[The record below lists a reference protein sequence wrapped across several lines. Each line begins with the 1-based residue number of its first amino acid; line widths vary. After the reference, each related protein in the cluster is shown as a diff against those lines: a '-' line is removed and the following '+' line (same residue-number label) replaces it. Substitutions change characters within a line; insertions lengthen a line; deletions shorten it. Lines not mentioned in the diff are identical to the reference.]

1 MKKLLTLVLI
11 GLFLGIVP
19 KVWAQG
25 VGSPECLMVQLDAQA
40 AVTAGGPYLRH
51 GHLVRTAAAVVDA
64 AVVAGDIDEEC
75 ASCIMN
81 QFARGIPIAEQTAC
95 GEEACEVCEGDF
107 CADQTECGEDC
118 FNLCPAG
125 GGSCFCHQEISCT
138 DATPCVTDSDCP
150 TDWRCSH
157 SCCGEDMCHPSCG
170 VFPVGVVA
178 PLLEGGAGNTS
189 VPSE

>member
-81 QFARGIPIAEQTAC
+81 QFARGIPIAEQ
-95 GEEACEVCEGDF
+95 
-107 CADQTECGEDC
+107 
-118 FNLCPAG
+118 
-125 GGSCFCHQEISCT
+125 
-138 DATPCVTDSDCP
+138 
-150 TDWRCSH
+150 
-157 SCCGEDMCHPSCG
+157 PSLWVRIRRR
-170 VFPVGVVA
+170 VFQ
-178 PLLEGGAGNTS
+178 GGAVLGCRDLHHRR
-189 VPSE
+189 